1 MAGKNQ
7 VIAFY
12 FAISMSGHIKWSNPV
27 YCRLR
32 LSSHVILHFAE
43 KQKEGYGVPPFVFI
57 KNNPLLDQ
65 ELFCQFKAGA
75 RQLNIINTR
84 LQCGW

>member
-1 MAGKNQ
+1 LQKQSVSNQ
-7 VIAFY
+7 L
-12 FAISMSGHIKWSNPV
+12 IK
-27 YCRLR
+27 
-32 LSSHVILHFAE
+32 E
-43 KQKEGYGVPPFVFI
+43 QKEGYGGPPFVFI